1 MNIICTNELGSE
13 NPPEDIFAE
22 NLFLANDH
30 SSHIQLLP
38 RPSSSSI
45 NSGVQKIYSWFL
57 VSIYGTFSIIILSII
72 Q

>member
-38 RPSSSSI
+38 RPSRYDFKSNVKNSSFWS
-45 NSGVQKIYSWFL
+45 QYFAR
-57 VSIYGTFSIIILSII
+57 F
-72 Q
+72 